1 MTHDDVLW
9 AEADTG
15 VTCQWQLRWPG
26 QLSVP
31 GAATW
36 PLLIMLAQL
45 PVPPARARA
54 KGPSQARQDNV
65 PTLTNYF
72 LASFNIFPVLNLS
85 NMFLME
91 NFPTLISW
99 CKGCV
104 WWWGPSD
111 RTPVQEL
118 GAGTMWTRPAATL
131 AFYWL
136 AASLVICGSEEQ
148 SFYWTTWKLW
158 LKHLSIEIWWIGNK
172 YKRAIH
178 FAIFPG

>member
-9 AEADTG
+9 VEADTG

-54 KGPSQARQDNV
+54 RAKGPSQARQDTA

-91 NFPTLISW
+91 NFPTLIS
-99 CKGCV
+99 
-104 WWWGPSD
+104 
-111 RTPVQEL
+111 
-118 GAGTMWTRPAATL
+118 
-131 AFYWL
+131 
-136 AASLVICGSEEQ
+136 
-148 SFYWTTWKLW
+148 
-158 LKHLSIEIWWIGNK
+158 
-172 YKRAIH
+172 
-178 FAIFPG
+178 